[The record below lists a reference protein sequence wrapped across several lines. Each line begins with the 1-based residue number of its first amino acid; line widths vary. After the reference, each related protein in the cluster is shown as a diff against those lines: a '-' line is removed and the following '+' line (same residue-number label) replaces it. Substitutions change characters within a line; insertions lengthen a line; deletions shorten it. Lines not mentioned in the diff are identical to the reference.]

1 MYAMKYMQKSRCIE
15 RDALKNVLRE
25 MEILT
30 TLEHPFLVN
39 LWFSFQG
46 IKVVLTQTLEQKIFN
61 YYYTKS
67 RKYFLNSSVE
77 PFFFFG
83 SRKQKLFFLFDV
95 RG

>member
-25 MEILT
+25 MDILT

-46 IKVVLTQTLEQKIFN
+46 MDH
-61 YYYTKS
+61 
-67 RKYFLNSSVE
+67 RKYNIKSIA
-77 PFFFFG
+77 
-83 SRKQKLFFLFDV
+83 RN
-95 RG
+95 

>member
-1 MYAMKYMQKSRCIE
+1 MEKKDSRQMYAMKYMQKSRCIE

-46 IKVVLTQTLEQKIFN
+46 IHSYNIKIKKIKIT
-61 YYYTKS
+61 YITI
-67 RKYFLNSSVE
+67 
-77 PFFFFG
+77 
-83 SRKQKLFFLFDV
+83 KQLCKCISNIN
-95 RG
+95 

>member
-46 IKVVLTQTLEQKIFN
+46 INIVLMN
-61 YYYTKS
+61 
-67 RKYFLNSSVE
+67 
-77 PFFFFG
+77 
-83 SRKQKLFFLFDV
+83 KLRLRFV
-95 RG
+95 